1 MSSICEL
8 LAQNQPSFQTHQAL
22 IAIGLQ
28 NDFISSTGKLPVS
41 KPDGLLP
48 RIKKVVPAF
57 RDHAGSI
64 IWVRTESDPAQP
76 LDDGSGDA
84 DAVITSVPGKGS
96 SGDDDGGPDLM
107 GAELQLSDLPSS
119 RPRRSRRRP
128 EDLLRRVTT
137 RNQEDEIEASNNS
150 STEEELFLTNGS
162 GICQKGGYGAA
173 FADAISTE
181 IKPNDIVVTKRWYS
195 ALRGTNLLLTLRA
208 RLITELFVCGCI
220 SNISVYAT
228 AAEAARHGI
237 TIYLIDDCIGYRKLD
252 RHREAMKQM
261 VEYMGAYLISF
272 DDVMKR
278 IMPNG
283 QGEMSDQSTSK
294 EGATPDDVNDIGHML
309 KNLNIKDNPGS
320 GSASQHQPAERGSSS
335 KRGIKIDRH
344 ASTNEATPERLL
356 VSIGSSNPPRA
367 SNSNSGPTK
376 PHIRMRRRTH
386 ASKSERS
393 SDSKRESVETSS
405 ASQTSPTAKS
415 TSAMSSSE
423 NSQNPSP
430 RNSAPETA
438 IISTSCSDR
447 PPDTKHTRSSP
458 KSRSP
463 SQAIP
468 RTGER
473 PVKSKKPTALPTLG
487 PTDAIGEGD
496 SRILQHFLSDEV
508 NAPGTTLPFQD
519 SIFDKLCN
527 EVRFQTML
535 HATGEVPRLVAVQ
548 GDVGS
553 DGSIPIYRHPSDQ
566 SLPLLHFSPSV
577 LLLRKHVERLVGHP
591 MNHVLIQFY
600 RRGEDYISEHSDKTL
615 DIVRGSSIVNVSFGA
630 QRTMRLRTKR
640 SEKTKSDG
648 ESISSSR
655 ETQRVAMPHNS
666 ALILGPATNACWLHG
681 IMPDKRLSNEK
692 LPTETLHDGMRISL
706 TFRHI
711 GTFLSPDSRLIWGQ
725 GASSKHK
732 ADAAPVINGDEKVT
746 EKIIRAFSI
755 ENLQTSE
762 TFDWDATYGAGFDV
776 LHFSVVPP
784 VLDAPIL
791 FLSTSYPQ
799 NRAVQLYA
807 NHLGI
812 GCSTVN
818 AVAPFDNSLAQS
830 HRTRPRPP
838 PIHFR
843 DNDLFH
849 TEVSAPVPILTYLE
863 RFCSRKSSDDEADS
877 PEARRR
883 AALSHQYL
891 DLADDFFRTWD
902 HGTKTGWERESHVDA
917 ITDFLAQAETLIEAE
932 KDRRQRKRGDSS
944 GEGEDEASCLLGRR
958 IGAADCAI
966 WACYEGVH
974 ADGRW
979 DQRGCE
985 RLEAF
990 WEGLRKMFVGDGDD
1004 GGSWSHSAQVESGS
1018 VREKADAQ
1026 TGASDSLPS
1035 PSPPSSAAASPSAST
1050 SPTPKDKKERKGK
1063 QRKT

>member
-1 MSSICEL
+1 
-8 LAQNQPSFQTHQAL
+8 
-22 IAIGLQ
+22 
-28 NDFISSTGKLPVS
+28 
-41 KPDGLLP
+41 
-48 RIKKVVPAF
+48 
-57 RDHAGSI
+57 
-64 IWVRTESDPAQP
+64 
-76 LDDGSGDA
+76 
-84 DAVITSVPGKGS
+84 
-96 SGDDDGGPDLM
+96 M

-272 DDVMKR
+272 DD
-278 IMPNG
+278 
-283 QGEMSDQSTSK
+283 
-294 EGATPDDVNDIGHML
+294 
-309 KNLNIKDNPGS
+309 
-320 GSASQHQPAERGSSS
+320 
-335 KRGIKIDRH
+335 
-344 ASTNEATPERLL
+344 
-356 VSIGSSNPPRA
+356 
-367 SNSNSGPTK
+367 
-376 PHIRMRRRTH
+376 
-386 ASKSERS
+386 
-393 SDSKRESVETSS
+393 
-405 ASQTSPTAKS
+405 
-415 TSAMSSSE
+415 
-423 NSQNPSP
+423 
-430 RNSAPETA
+430 
-438 IISTSCSDR
+438 
-447 PPDTKHTRSSP
+447 
-458 KSRSP
+458 
-463 SQAIP
+463 
-468 RTGER
+468 
-473 PVKSKKPTALPTLG
+473 PTALPTLG

-776 LHFSVVPP
+776 L
-784 VLDAPIL
+784 
-791 FLSTSYPQ
+791 
-799 NRAVQLYA
+799 
-807 NHLGI
+807 
-812 GCSTVN
+812 
-818 AVAPFDNSLAQS
+818 
-830 HRTRPRPP
+830 
-838 PIHFR
+838 
-843 DNDLFH
+843 
-849 TEVSAPVPILTYLE
+849 
-863 RFCSRKSSDDEADS
+863 
-877 PEARRR
+877 
-883 AALSHQYL
+883 
-891 DLADDFFRTWD
+891 
-902 HGTKTGWERESHVDA
+902 
-917 ITDFLAQAETLIEAE
+917 
-932 KDRRQRKRGDSS
+932 
-944 GEGEDEASCLLGRR
+944 
-958 IGAADCAI
+958 
-966 WACYEGVH
+966 
-974 ADGRW
+974 
-979 DQRGCE
+979 
-985 RLEAF
+985 
-990 WEGLRKMFVGDGDD
+990 
-1004 GGSWSHSAQVESGS
+1004 
-1018 VREKADAQ
+1018 
-1026 TGASDSLPS
+1026 
-1035 PSPPSSAAASPSAST
+1035 
-1050 SPTPKDKKERKGK
+1050 
-1063 QRKT
+1063 